1 MKKIILSVLFT
12 VAAMEMGYAQQIAV
26 VSSQNV
32 TALYTDLNRAI
43 QEASGGSSIYL
54 SGGGFQINDSAK
66 ITKKLTII
74 GIGHRPDN
82 DHADKN
88 TIVSGNLFFE
98 GGSDGSAVMGIYL
111 SGNIY
116 IGTGSQAVNTLLVRY
131 CNANAVEVRNSNC
144 QRIQIN
150 QNYLRGGSNGGG
162 SSVAFTNNILN
173 SAGNINGGV
182 VNHNVITGGGGA
194 SNSQVKDNIFLN
206 GNFSSSVTSHNM
218 STGSVGD
225 NCVVVTDWAEILEGP
240 NNGVSPTSN
249 YHLKGN
255 TGKGVA
261 SDGTDIGIYGGT
273 GFKDSALPPIHRIVF
288 KSVADRTDE
297 NGKLPIQLQIKAKAE

>member
-12 VAAMEMGYAQQIAV
+12 VAATGTGYAQQIAV
-26 VSSQNV
+26 VNPQNA

-54 SGGGFQINDSAK
+54 SGGGFQINDSTK
-66 ITKKLTII
+66 IQKKLTVI
-74 GIGHRPDN
+74 GIGHRPDS

-98 GGSDGSAVMGIYL
+98 DGSDGSAVMGIYL

-116 IGTGSQAVNTLLVRY
+116 IGTSDKTVNTLLVRY
-131 CNANAVEVRNSNC
+131 CNINAVEVRNSGC

-150 QNYLRGGSNGGG
+150 QNYIRGGSNGGG
-162 SSVAFTNNILN
+162 SAIAFTNNILN
-173 SAGNINGGV
+173 SVGNINGGI
-182 VNHNVITGGGGA
+182 VNHNVITGGGNA
-194 SNSQVKDNIFLN
+194 SNSQVKDNIFLS

-225 NCVVVTDWAEILEGP
+225 NCVVVTDWADVLEGP
-240 NNGVSPTSN
+240 NNGVTPTSN
-249 YHLKGN
+249 YHLKID
-255 TGKGVA
+255 TVAA
-261 SDGTDIGIYGGT
+261 SDGTYIGIYGGT
-273 GFKDSALPPIHRIVF
+273 GFKDSALPPVHRIVF

-297 NGKLPIQLQIKAKAE
+297 NGELPIQLQIKAKAE